1 MDVGEPPDQLI
12 VAIERVGIM
21 DNESRRRTPKNH
33 DLIRAILAD
42 HPHQTRSA
50 GGAPSGGWNDPGRS
64 EARP

>member
-1 MDVGEPPDQLI
+1 MGEPLDQLI

-21 DNESRRRTPKNH
+21 DNESRRRTPKSH
-33 DLIRAILAD
+33 DLIQATFDD

-50 GGAPSGGWNDPGRS
+50 GGTPSGGWNDPGRS